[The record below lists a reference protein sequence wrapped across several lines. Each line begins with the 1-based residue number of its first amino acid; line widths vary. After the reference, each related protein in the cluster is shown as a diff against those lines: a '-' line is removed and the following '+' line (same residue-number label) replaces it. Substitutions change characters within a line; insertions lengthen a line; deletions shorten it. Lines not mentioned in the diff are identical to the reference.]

1 MSGNGGSTGN
11 HPTNVKPD
19 RAVVMA
25 HFDDLPDVARAAI
38 REAAL
43 DWDTIA
49 ISRAIARGIN
59 PTTLP
64 DYIADLERQHL
75 ARPE

>member
-11 HPTNVKPD
+11 HPTNAKPD
-19 RAVVMA
+19 RSVVMA
-25 HFDDLPDVARAAI
+25 HFDSLPPIARQVV

-43 DWDTIA
+43 DWDTV
-49 ISRAIARGIN
+49 AIARALANGFN
-59 PTTLP
+59 PADLP
-64 DYIADLERQHL
+64 IYIADFEAKHL